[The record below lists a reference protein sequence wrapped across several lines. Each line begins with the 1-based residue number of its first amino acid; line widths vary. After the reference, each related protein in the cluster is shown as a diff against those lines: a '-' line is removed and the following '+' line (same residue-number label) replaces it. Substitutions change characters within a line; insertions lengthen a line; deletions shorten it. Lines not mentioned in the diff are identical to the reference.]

1 MKAHLKKVF
10 APVLNIFET
19 GEGEYKYK
27 GSYRTILIA
36 VGALFLLLSLV
47 SLAAAFYT
55 AQAGAWLPFIVFFV
69 AGSVCEIVGFLG
81 SDRAVAKIWGN
92 R

>member
-10 APVLNIFET
+10 APILNIFEA
-19 GEGEYKYK
+19 GDGKYKYK

-55 AQAGAWLPFIVFFV
+55 AQVGAWLPSIVFFV